1 MDAKYQGLLI
11 AAAGPLALAVL
22 IGLIRLQRRRRQ
34 RNELEASSL
43 SAMVI
48 SLGLVSALLIVV
60 STILKYAVLL
70 IPDLFIAT
78 VVGFLACGLVLLG
91 TIWLL
96 TRPG

>member
-1 MDAKYQGLLI
+1 
-11 AAAGPLALAVL
+11 
-22 IGLIRLQRRRRQ
+22 
-34 RNELEASSL
+34 
-43 SAMVI
+43 MVI